1 MAKKKN
7 ATVEAVEEQVM
18 EQVVETVVAPV
29 KPPVVENK
37 EPAWEIKDRVYLLK
51 DGMTPLSYRI
61 ASTKMFYF
69 DEEVGF
75 EREMAYCPNQKTV
88 FTDEMQGRLNLGQI
102 VFRNGTLRVPRNQQ
116 TLQRLLSFYH
126 PAKDVLYEEMNVVKD
141 AVDELDTMEI
151 QLEAMNAANDM
162 DIDLMEAIMR
172 TELGS
177 KVSSMSSKELRR
189 DCMVFARKNPELFL
203 GLADDE
209 DIELRNFGIRA
220 NELGIIKLSSD
231 RRTFVWNSTGQKMMT
246 IPFGEH
252 PYSALSQWFKTDEG
266 MGVLKSIEKRLS

>member
-1 MAKKKN
+1 MAKKKAA
-7 ATVEAVEEQVM
+7 ATKVVEEQVV

-29 KPPVVENK
+29 KPPVVEQK
-37 EPAWEIKDRVYLLK
+37 KPTWEIKDRVYLLK
-51 DGMTPLSYRI
+51 NGLTPLSYRI
-61 ASTKMFYF
+61 ASAKMYHF

-75 EREMAYCPNQKTV
+75 EREMAYCPNQRTV
-88 FTDEMQGRLNLGQI
+88 FVDEMQGRLNLGQI

-116 TLQRLLSFYH
+116 TLQRLLSIYH
-126 PAKDVLYEEMNVVKD
+126 PAKDVLYEEMNAVKD

-162 DIDLMEAIMR
+162 DIDLMEAVMR

-189 DCMVFARKNPELFL
+189 DTMVFARRNPKLFL
-203 GLADDE
+203 SLADDE

-220 NELGIIKLSSD
+220 SELGIIKLSRD
-231 RRTFVWNSTGQKMMT
+231 RRTFLWSSTGQKMMT

-252 PYSALSQWFKTDEG
+252 PYSALCQWFKTDEG
-266 MGVLKSIEKRLS
+266 MGVLKSIEKRLN